1 MMLTKV
7 YKFIIENNMLSA
19 GDTVVCGLS
28 GGADSVALLY
38 SMVELK
44 EKLGINVEALHVNHC
59 LRGTESDGDEAFC
72 RRLCSRLAIPFS
84 AVSCDV
90 RAYSEKNSLSMQRCR
105 ELPLKSQTTP
115 IGFSFISSSSICIKS
130 A

>member
-28 GGADSVALLY
+28 GGADSVALLC

-59 LRGTESDGDEAFC
+59 LRGAESDGDEAC
-72 RRLCSRLAIPFS
+72 AADLRSRS
-84 AVSCDV
+84 V
-90 RAYSEKNSLSMQRCR
+90 RYHVM
-105 ELPLKSQTTP
+105 
-115 IGFSFISSSSICIKS
+115 
-130 A
+130 